1 MTLRER
7 YNFKKVQNQ
16 TIWHENCSFNS
27 TLQKLFKIFFY
38 SPHLQNE
45 KKEKK
50 KKKDFKRMF

>member
-50 KKKDFKRMF
+50 KEKGF